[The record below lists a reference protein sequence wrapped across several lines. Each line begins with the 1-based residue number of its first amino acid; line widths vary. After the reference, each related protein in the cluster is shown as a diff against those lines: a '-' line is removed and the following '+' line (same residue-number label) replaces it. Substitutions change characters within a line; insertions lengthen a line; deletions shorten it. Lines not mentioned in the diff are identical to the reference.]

1 MSITLSTCWYNF
13 KSKFDASLYKK
24 WIHNM
29 LSNVNNFNLVI
40 YTDEEGFS
48 TVEPYLKPNIKI
60 IIKPYSEFFTYQF
73 KDKWIQN
80 QECNLLL
87 KNEIDW
93 QVNMLWS
100 EKINFVNETVKNN
113 YFKTEFYGWCD
124 IGYFRGRKN
133 DLDVNYLS
141 IWPSIDKIN
150 QLSPDKVHYAYI
162 SNNNAQMQY
171 LQYIINNKNEVGL
184 PIEPIP
190 PSQVS
195 IAGGFFI
202 LHANK
207 IGWWHDTYYNKLKL
221 YFEHNY
227 LVKDDQIIV
236 IDCVFSD
243 LNSFTLH
250 QETNPLFDNWFLF
263 QRLLL

>member
-13 KSKFDASLYKK
+13 KSKFSDSVYKS
-24 WIHNM
+24 WMHNM
-29 LSNVNNFNLVI
+29 LSNVNNYNLVI

-48 TVEPYLKPNIKI
+48 TMEPYLKPNIKV
-60 IIKPYSEFFTYQF
+60 IIKLYSEFYTYQF

-80 QECNLLL
+80 HEHNLLL
-87 KNEIDW
+87 KNKIDW
-93 QVNMLWS
+93 KVNMLWS
-100 EKINFVNETVKNN
+100 EKINFVYETIKHN
-113 YFKTEFYGWCD
+113 YFTTDLYGWCD
-124 IGYFRGRKN
+124 IGYFRGTRN
-133 DLDVNYLS
+133 DLDTKTLS
-141 IWPSIDKIN
+141 SWPSRSKISELPSDKI
-150 QLSPDKVHYAYI
+150 HYAYI
-162 SNNNAQMQY
+162 PDNNDMQY
-171 LQYIINNKNEVGL
+171 FNDLINNKNEVGL

-207 IGWWHDTYYNKLKL
+207 IGWWHNTYYNKLKL
-221 YFEHNY
+221 YFDHNY

-236 IDCVFSD
+236 ADCVFSN
-243 LNSFTLH
+243 LNSFTLYK
-250 QETNPLFDNWFLF
+250 EINSDFDPWFLF